1 MRWLGHVHFDDD
13 ETFTVNGGDGVDLL
27 WVAVHELG
35 HSLGMD
41 DNYHPSSVLFS
52 FYKGYTP
59 NLQLEKDHIDG
70 IQQHLYGE
78 FLLVLAAAR

>member
-1 MRWLGHVHFDDD
+1 MRSLGHVHFDDD

-35 HSLGMD
+35 HSLGMN

-59 NLQLEKDHIDG
+59 NLQLEKDYNTFMLSFYWCWLQPD
-70 IQQHLYGE
+70 
-78 FLLVLAAAR
+78 RK